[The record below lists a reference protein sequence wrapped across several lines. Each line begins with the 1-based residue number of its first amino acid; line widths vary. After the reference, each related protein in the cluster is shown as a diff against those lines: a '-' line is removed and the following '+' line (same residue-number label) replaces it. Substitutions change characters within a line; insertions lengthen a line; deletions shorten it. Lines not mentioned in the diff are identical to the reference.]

1 MLKVDERELK
11 AAVDE
16 ILNRHPAVGFAA
28 GVVRGG
34 ALESFHGH
42 GVAEVASNTPMTQDT
57 VLRIASITKTF
68 TAIAVMQLWEQG
80 LVDIDAPANKY
91 LRAYQLVPA
100 SSSFRPATV
109 RHLLTHTAGIP
120 ETVHPLRALLPEYR
134 ETVKLG
140 SPVPALAQYYRGA
153 IRLFAE
159 PGTRFTYGNHGFAT
173 LGQLVEDV
181 SGQPLADYLRENVFA
196 PLGMADTDMVRSQVD
211 RSRLATGYRLRSHG
225 PEAVKDREM
234 VTAAAGGVYSTPR
247 DMARYLAALLGRG
260 SNEHGRMLHPAT
272 LAKMYEPQYQPD
284 PRVPGI
290 GLAFWRAN
298 AGGHRLV
305 EHQGRMPGF
314 HSQIF
319 VAPDDGVAVMT
330 FTNGARGATAWLP
343 GETGSL
349 IKRLLGVP
357 EEAVRTDVPHHPE
370 VWLDICGWYALSGRL
385 TDLTARMVMGAGIEV
400 YIKGGQPW
408 VRILSPVPA
417 LYRGIPLHPDDP
429 QDPYVFRVDLS
440 PFGMGSV
447 RVIFG
452 RDSGTGQTLAY
463 FEFNPMSLRRQP
475 TSTNPRLWL
484 AGALGAAVGATA
496 IVRRRRPGHG

>member
-1 MLKVDERELK
+1 MPKVDERELK
-11 AAVDE
+11 AGVDE
-16 ILNRHPAVGFAA
+16 ILNRHPAVGFAT
-28 GVVRGG
+28 GVVRGS
-34 ALESFHGH
+34 LEFFHGH
-42 GVAEVASNTPMTQDT
+42 GVAQVASDTPITEDT
-57 VLRIASITKTF
+57 VLRIASITKTI
-68 TAIAVMQLWEQG
+68 TAVAVMQLYERG

-100 SSSFRPATV
+100 DSSFRPATV

-120 ETVHPLRALLPEYR
+120 ETVHPLRAVLSGYR

-140 SPVPALAQYYRGA
+140 SPVPTLAEYYRGG

-159 PGTRFTYGNHGFAT
+159 PGTRFIYGNHGFAT

-181 SGQPLADYLRENVFA
+181 SGQPFAGYLRDYIFE
-196 PLGMADTDMVRSQVD
+196 PLGMADTDIVRSEVD

-225 PEAVKDREM
+225 PEAVNDREV
-234 VTAAAGGVYSTPR
+234 VTAPAGGVYSTAR
-247 DMARYLAALLGRG
+247 DMARYLSALLGG
-260 SNEHGRMLHPAT
+260 GANEHGRMLRPAT
-272 LAKMYEPQYQPD
+272 LAMMYEPQYQPD

-298 AGGHRLV
+298 ADGHRLV

-319 VAPDDGVAVMT
+319 IAPDAGVAVMT
-330 FTNGARGATAWLP
+330 FTNGARNATAWLP

-349 IKRLLGVP
+349 LKRLLDVP
-357 EEAVRTDVPHHPE
+357 EEVVRADVPHHPG
-370 VWLDICGWYALSGRL
+370 VWRDICGWYALSGRL
-385 TDLTARMVMGAGIEV
+385 TDVTARMVMGAGIEV

-408 VRILSPVPA
+408 LRILSPVPA

-440 PFGMGSV
+440 SFGMGSV

-452 RDSGTGQTLAY
+452 HDSGTGQTLAY

-475 TSTNPRLWL
+475 NSTNPRFWL
-484 AGALGAAVGATA
+484 AGVLGAAVGATA
-496 IVRRRRPGHG
+496 IVRRRRPSHT